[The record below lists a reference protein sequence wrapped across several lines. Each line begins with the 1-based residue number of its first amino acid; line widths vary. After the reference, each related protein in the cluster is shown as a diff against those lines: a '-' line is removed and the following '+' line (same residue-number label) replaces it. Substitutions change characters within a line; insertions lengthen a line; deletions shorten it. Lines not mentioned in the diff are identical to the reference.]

1 MLAEALIAFVGGA
14 LTLLSPCSALLLPA
28 FFAYA
33 FNGPGRVVART
44 GIFFAGLLTLLVP
57 LGLGAG
63 ALGGLLLTRR
73 AELTLLAGVLLVV
86 IGSYQLLVGGFQL
99 PGSERFERAR
109 GQLSGDSILS
119 TYLLGAVYGFGGF
132 CAGPILGGVL
142 TIAASTGGALPAA
155 ALLAAYGAGMV
166 LPLLV
171 MALAWGRLHRAMR
184 MGVVQREVRFG
195 PLRRPLGTVISSLLF
210 MGLGIAFAVS
220 QGANAFA
227 PLYAAL
233 DADGVLLTVETAV
246 RRALIGLPP
255 SAWLALGAAVLTAA
269 GGWWYQARRRTGP
282 TR

>member
-1 MLAEALIAFVGGA
+1 MLTEALIAFVGGA

-33 FNGPGRVVART
+33 FAGPGRVVART
-44 GIFFAGLLTLLVP
+44 GIFFAGLLTFLVP

-73 AELTLLAGVLLVV
+73 AELTLLAGILLVV
-86 IGSYQLLVGGFQL
+86 IGTYQLVVGGFQL

-109 GQLSGDSILS
+109 ARLSGDSILS

-155 ALLAAYGAGMV
+155 ALLAAYGGGMV

-171 MALAWGRLHRAMR
+171 MALAWDRLQGVVRT
-184 MGVVQREVRFG
+184 GVVQREVQLG
-195 PLRRPLGTVISSLLF
+195 PLRRPLGTVMSSLLF
-210 MGLGIAFAVS
+210 IGLGVAFAVS
-220 QGANAFA
+220 QGANTLA

-233 DADGVLLTVETAV
+233 DADGVLLAVETAV
-246 RRALIGLPP
+246 RRALTGLPP
-255 SAWLALGAAVLTAA
+255 TVWLALAAAILIAA
-269 GGWWYQARRRTGP
+269 GGWWYRGRRRTGAGL
-282 TR
+282 